1 MVNVRQPLSAER
13 NWYLYAYEV
22 LLHMKVF
29 VFFSYQLYNVK
40 TIISELISKE
50 TTL

>member
-29 VFFSYQLYNVK
+29 FFSYQLYNVK